1 MPFARCP
8 GCGVRLRIPAF
19 GDGATVRCLSCLQ
32 EFRVTTGNGGH
43 PTLSKY
49 VEKGMGRAGRHL
61 FVTLDAAGL
70 LLAAA
75 FIVMLRT
82 SERIAP
88 PDESGLQ
95 TASAEIDRTGI
106 ADPQPLPAE
115 ETPLPAEETPPPVGK
130 RNAPAPEPQPVGPRE
145 EDKPEDLGDE
155 TPFITVIQEVVVL
168 KARDARVQGRRP
180 TAKYETEKGKDN
192 IGFWTK
198 AADRVSWD
206 FDISVPGRFAV
217 DIQYACPKTS
227 SGSTYEVVIG
237 AEKLQGTVKSTD
249 NWDTYRTERL
259 GTIRV
264 DQPGR
269 TTLSVRPIKKPRLA
283 LAVMNLKSVTLLPIS
298 STPPDGSHTGAP

>member
-61 FVTLDAAGL
+61 FVTLNAAGL

-115 ETPLPAEETPPPVGK
+115 ETPPPA
-130 RNAPAPEPQPVGPRE
+130 GPRE

-180 TAKYETEKGKDN
+180 AAKYETGKGKDN
-192 IGFWTK
+192 IGCWTK
-198 AADRVSWD
+198 ATDWVSWD

-283 LAVMNLKSVTLLPIS
+283 VMNLRSVTLRPIS